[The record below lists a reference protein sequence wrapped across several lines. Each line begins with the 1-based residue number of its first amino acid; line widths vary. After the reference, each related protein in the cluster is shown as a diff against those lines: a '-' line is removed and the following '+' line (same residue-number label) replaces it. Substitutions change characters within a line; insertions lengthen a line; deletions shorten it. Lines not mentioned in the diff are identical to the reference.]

1 LDNTKRELKTYVQNE
16 RFLMR
21 KDDLHKVEEG
31 SSMQGSGIKYQSFL
45 GHSEIKRAEGS
56 FLSQS
61 QYSIYQPRAEDYRE
75 DYRQSPSTLLKGV

>member
-1 LDNTKRELKTYVQNE
+1 
-16 RFLMR
+16 MR

-61 QYSIYQPRAEDYRE
+61 QYSIYQPRAEDYR
-75 DYRQSPSTLLKGV
+75 